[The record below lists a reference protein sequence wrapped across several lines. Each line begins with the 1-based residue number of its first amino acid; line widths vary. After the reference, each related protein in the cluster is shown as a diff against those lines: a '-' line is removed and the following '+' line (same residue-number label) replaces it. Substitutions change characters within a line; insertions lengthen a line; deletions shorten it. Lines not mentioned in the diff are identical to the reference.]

1 MEQQNTTPQPAPE
14 ITTQAPKKSN
24 KALYIILG
32 IIGGLIVLGGIIT
45 VIVMLISN
53 ATGSS
58 SSSSASTL
66 FYDTLSN
73 ASQQTKVHF
82 AAETTRYKDESSA
95 KANKYD
101 KYDQSL
107 AEFDTKTKQ
116 YSAVYATDD
125 TIIPSNGRCVQNKEY
140 KVTGYLYKD
149 FNAARAALNTPS
161 TELMPQSAYSKYG
174 ACTYDDFGREGI
186 LSDGLIP
193 LGFTS
198 AQSKDWLTAL
208 QAQNAFTIKDE
219 GSATYKGQTGRKIS
233 FALNK
238 GVTCQDLFFA
248 QQDGTTGT
256 HGGLNSNKYL
266 YEETY
271 FAGTN
276 TTGLKGFYIIDEKT
290 KLPIYSEF
298 QTVAIPGLEAD
309 AITAK
314 QHYSYPTSFSIT
326 TSSVP
331 EDV

>member
-1 MEQQNTTPQPAPE
+1 MEQQNTTPQPTPQPAVP
-14 ITTQAPKKSN
+14 APKKSN

-45 VIVMLISN
+45 LIVMLISN

-82 AAETTRYKDESSA
+82 AAETTRYKNEA
-95 KANKYD
+95 NRAANKID

-125 TIIPSNGRCVQNKEY
+125 TIIPNNGRCVQNKEY

-149 FNAARAALNTPS
+149 FNAARTALNTPS
-161 TELMPQSAYSKYG
+161 TELVPQSAYSQYG
-174 ACTYDDFGREGI
+174 ACTYDDFGREG
-186 LSDGLIP
+186 LLTDGVLPI
-193 LGFTS
+193 GFTS
-198 AQSKDWLTAL
+198 AQTKDWLTAL
-208 QAQNAFTIKDE
+208 TAQNAFSIKDE
-219 GSATYKGQTGRKIS
+219 GTATYKGQTGRKIS
-233 FALNK
+233 FALSK
-238 GVTCQDLFFA
+238 GVTCEDLYFA

-266 YEETY
+266 YEDTY
-271 FAGTN
+271 FSSSN
-276 TTGLKGFYIIDEKT
+276 TTSLKGFYIIDEKT
-290 KLPIYSEF
+290 KLPIYSEM
-298 QTVAIPGLEAD
+298 QTIAIPGLESD
-309 AITAK
+309 AIVAK
-314 QHYSYPTSFSIT
+314 QHYSFPTALTMT

-331 EDV
+331 EDL

>member
-1 MEQQNTTPQPAPE
+1 MELQNTSSQPTPE
-14 ITTQAPKKSN
+14 VTTSAPKKSQ
-24 KALYIILG
+24 ATLYIILG
-32 IIGGLIVLGGIIT
+32 VIGGLVVLGGIIA

-58 SSSSASTL
+58 SSSSAATL

-82 AAETTRYKDESSA
+82 AAETTRYKNEAA
-95 KANKYD
+95 KAANKID
-101 KYDQSL
+101 KYNQSL

-116 YSAVYATDD
+116 YSAVYAYDD

-149 FNAARAALNTPS
+149 FAAARTALNTPS
-161 TELMPQSAYSKYG
+161 TELMPQSAYNKYG
-174 ACTYDDFGREGI
+174 ACTYDDFSRNGL
-186 LSDGLIP
+186 LSDGVIP

-208 QAQNAFTIKDE
+208 QAQNAFSVKDE
-219 GSATYKGQTGRKIS
+219 GTATYKGQTGRKIS

-238 GVTCQDLFFA
+238 GVTCEDLYFA

-271 FAGTN
+271 FSSSN
-276 TTGLKGFYIIDEKT
+276 TTSLKGFYIIDEKT
-290 KLPIYSEF
+290 KLPIYSEM
-298 QTVAIPGLEAD
+298 QTVAIPGLESD

-314 QHYSYPTSFSIT
+314 QHYSFPTTLTMT

-331 EDV
+331 EEL